1 MRLTGAVAA
10 IAVAVSLTGT
20 EPARAKS
27 CGSVVLRPGL
37 GWIVGG
43 AGVSC
48 KKMRRWSRSMLS
60 GHRGPRGWHCVKR
73 GHGRRRSGGCSK
85 GPNGT
90 APFFIYYP
98 PG

>member
-1 MRLTGAVAA
+1 MVLFLSLGAPQAA
-10 IAVAVSLTGT
+10 Q
-20 EPARAKS
+20 AKP

-43 AGVSC
+43 EGLSC
-48 KKMRRWSRSMLS
+48 RRMRHWSRSMLL
-60 GHRGPRGWHCVKR
+60 GHGRPRGWQCVKR
-73 GHGRRRSGGCSK
+73 GQGRRRSGGCSK

-98 PG
+98 PD